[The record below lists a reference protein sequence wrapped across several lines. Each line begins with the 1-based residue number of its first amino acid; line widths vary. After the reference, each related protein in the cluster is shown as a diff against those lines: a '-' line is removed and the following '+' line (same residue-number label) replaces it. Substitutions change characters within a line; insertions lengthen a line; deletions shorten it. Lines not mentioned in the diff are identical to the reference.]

1 MSYVQF
7 DLLNA
12 TYTDVQIFVNKFISE
27 TYNIFVI
34 LLQFLS
40 ISDESQLS
48 VKFSYTQ
55 IYESIVK
62 FLLSF
67 VQFDDFQ
74 IKLLKVLISF
84 FICNLLIILIL
95 WHFLGRQICDR
106 FMRPATSR
114 AIEELKASVARLKL
128 PKVHSPRN

>member
-1 MSYVQF
+1 MSFVQF

-12 TYTDVQIFVNKFISE
+12 SYTDVQLFVNKFISE

-40 ISDESQLS
+40 ISDESQGT
-48 VKFSYTQ
+48 VKFTYTQ
-55 IYESIVK
+55 IYETIVK

-67 VQFDDFQ
+67 FQFDDFQ

-84 FICNLLIILIL
+84 FVCNLLIILIL
-95 WHFLGRQICDR
+95 WHFFGRQICDR
-106 FMRPATSR
+106 FMRPG
-114 AIEELKASVARLKL
+114 IILDY
-128 PKVHSPRN
+128 HFI